1 MDTDFFSPT
10 EVQRGNM
17 DRSKWIGTIVGI
29 QLTNAL
35 LLFTFSIY
43 LTLAAYPVVTFFQE
57 RSVTITY
64 IGNVA
69 IFVVLGALA
78 IVGGY
83 GLRKQQSW
91 GWWLALCANAVICVL
106 LTLDSLSLGLRET
119 YFQPAA
125 IALLSAASVVL
136 LVSPAVRKLVPVSSV
151 QVVGL

>member
-91 GWWLALCANAVICVL
+91 GLVARPMCKCCHLCTANSRFTFFGVARNLFSACSDCFAVSGKCRF
-106 LTLDSLSLGLRET
+106 TG
-119 YFQPAA
+119 
-125 IALLSAASVVL
+125 
-136 LVSPAVRKLVPVSSV
+136 
-151 QVVGL
+151 